1 MTRSASLNVRKVVNA
16 FVPSA
21 TPSSV
26 FPAVALSAI
35 DRFKRK
41 HGGLWVG
48 GTLSVSPAGVSF
60 SPNRVNRVVH
70 AGLEPVNVPVT
81 TIRAVRYQFGWVTG
95 IVVVEHVD
103 GEFRFRCYGAKGLAA
118 RMAAAFTGNHR

>member
-1 MTRSASLNVRKVVNA
+1 MTGFPLNIRKIVNA

-26 FPAVALSAI
+26 VPAVALSAI

-48 GTLSVSPAGVSF
+48 GTVSVSQAGVSF
-60 SPNRVNRVVH
+60 SPNGFNRAFH
-70 AGLEPVNVPVT
+70 EELEAINVPANS
-81 TIRAVRYQFGWVTG
+81 IRAVRYQFGWVTG
-95 IVVVEHVD
+95 IVVVDHAE
-103 GEFRFRCYGAKGLAA
+103 GEFRFRCYGAKRLAA
-118 RMAAAFTGNHR
+118 SMAAAFRID